1 VLELKGY
8 NYRYNKL
15 KINQKDGLR
24 MFKGIE
30 YKDIDK
36 IKDEEIIIID
46 LRSPME
52 YREATIPGA
61 INLPLFTDEERQI
74 IGWTY
79 VNESVDKAKKL
90 GIEAVSKK
98 LPQLYE
104 SIYELDKNKKK
115 LLFFCARGGMRS
127 SSLCALL
134 NSLGVDAIKLSG
146 GYKGYRKYINES
158 LIKANEGI
166 TYIVLHG
173 KTGVGKT
180 ELLYCLKEK
189 GFDVLD
195 LEGAANH
202 RGSLLG
208 SVGLGEARSQKM
220 FESIVYETLKNR
232 KTNYVFVEAESKRI
246 GNVIIPDYI
255 YKSMSEGRHIL
266 VEAEL
271 DFRAELLVKEYT
283 KVEKHKDDMLN
294 ALKALS
300 KYISE
305 NNINRYREMILNNN
319 YNEAAKELMEKYY
332 DPMYTHEIKKYE
344 YDLKI
349 HMENIESSCANIEK
363 WLQCYILK
371 YFGGEHGTGDE

>member
-1 VLELKGY
+1 MLELKGY
-8 NYRYNKL
+8 NFRYNKL

-46 LRSPME
+46 VRSPME

-127 SSLCALL
+127 SSLCSLL
-134 NSLGVDAIKLSG
+134 NSLGIDAIKLSG

-166 TYIVLHG
+166 NYIVLHG

-180 ELLYCLKEK
+180 ELLYSLKEK

-220 FESIVYETLKNR
+220 FESIVYESLKNR
-232 KTNYVFVEAESKRI
+232 KTNHVFVEAESKRI

-294 ALKALS
+294 ALEALS

-305 NNINRYREMILNNN
+305 NNINRYRGMILNNN
-319 YNEAAKELMEKYY
+319 YHEAAKELMEKYY

-349 HMENIESSCANIEK
+349 NMENIESSCAEIEK